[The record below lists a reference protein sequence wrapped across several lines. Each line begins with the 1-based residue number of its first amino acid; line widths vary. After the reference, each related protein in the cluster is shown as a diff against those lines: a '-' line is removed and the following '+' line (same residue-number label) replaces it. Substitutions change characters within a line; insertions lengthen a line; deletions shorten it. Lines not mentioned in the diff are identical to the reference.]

1 MKKFCKLSVAFLVLN
16 MGLSFL
22 ISCSNQ
28 SNERS
33 EADMK
38 IDSLTQLSKKQ
49 KEQIGNMEGF
59 ISSIAETMDSINTQE
74 LELIKNGNIERRGTG
89 KSVILNNLKR
99 YKETI
104 QRQKEMIS
112 QLEQRLSEQKDA
124 MSEKMLQIVAFY
136 KKELDAKD
144 QTIAKLQS
152 DIASN
157 KKDISILK
165 EEVDNL
171 TATKLEMD
179 KTIKEQD
186 ATLLNQTNMI
196 NKAYIKIGSKK
207 DLKAAGL
214 LKGGL
219 FAKKKL
225 DTSSLKKELF
235 QEVDMRSCNELQIQ
249 SSNPKI
255 LSPMP
260 ESSYKFVKDDKGNC
274 YLHIISPDAFWSVS
288 KFLVIQL

>member
-1 MKKFCKLSVAFLVLN
+1 MKKLCKLSVVFLVLH

-22 ISCSNQ
+22 TSCSNLT
-28 SNERS
+28 NGKS
-33 EADMK
+33 EAELK
-38 IDSLTQLSKKQ
+38 IDSLTQLSEKQ

-59 ISSIAETMDSINTQE
+59 ISSIAETMDSINAQE
-74 LELIKNGNIERRGTG
+74 LELIKNGNIERRRTS
-89 KSVILNNLKR
+89 KSDILNNLKR

-112 QLEQRLSEQKDA
+112 QLEKRLSEQKDA

-136 KKELDAKD
+136 KKELEAKD

-157 KKDISILK
+157 KKDISILRG
-165 EEVDNL
+165 EVDSL

-186 ATLLNQTNMI
+186 ETLLNQTNMI

-225 DTSSLKKELF
+225 DTSNLNKEIF
-235 QEVDMRSCNELQIQ
+235 QEVDMRSCNNLQIK

-260 ESSYKFVKDDKGNC
+260 ESSYKFVKDDKGDC
-274 YLHIISPDAFWSVS
+274 YLHIISPDTFWSVS